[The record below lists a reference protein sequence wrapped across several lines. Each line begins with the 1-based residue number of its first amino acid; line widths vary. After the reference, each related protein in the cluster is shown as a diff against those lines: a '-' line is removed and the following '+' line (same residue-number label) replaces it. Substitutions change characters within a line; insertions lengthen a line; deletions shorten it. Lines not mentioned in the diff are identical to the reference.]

1 MTDRLYTAKQV
12 ARLIAYTGSDSEITQ
27 VIRKIRHWSAN
38 DVLVPLGGKN
48 TGTGVSRVY
57 DDLQVRIAA
66 IVYEL
71 TRYGVT
77 VEMLDTF
84 NEYIADGICFM
95 DEWKEAVNDEADFIL
110 ALTWGGDGAIES
122 TYRIVREGEPLTVAT
137 AYHDKIGSTFPSA
150 ILVNL
155 RTIFRRIRL

>member
-12 ARLIAYTGSDSEITQ
+12 ARLIAYSGSDSEITQ

-57 DDLQVRIAA
+57 DDMQVRIAA

-71 TRYGVT
+71 SRYGVT
-77 VEMLDTF
+77 VEMIDTF
-84 NEYIADGICFM
+84 NEWITEVISDDHRWEKAIK
-95 DEWKEAVNDEADFIL
+95 DEEDFIL
-110 ALTWGGDGAIES
+110 AMTWGGKGLIADVF
-122 TYRIVREGEPLTVAT
+122 TIVREDEPLPVSNE
-137 AYHDKIGSTFPSA
+137 YNEMVGSEFPSA
-150 ILVNL
+150 IVLNL